1 MAITFPVALDEFNNP
16 APSSNLNDVGVVHS
30 EQHSNANDAIEALE
44 KKIGVDGSPDPSSID
59 YKLRAL
65 ALATGSGPV
74 ISADSENQLL
84 LGTDGGIY
92 IGEPQFAS
100 AAW

>member
-1 MAITFPVALDEFNNP
+1 MAITYPVSLDVFNNP

-44 KKIGVDGSPDPSSID
+44 KKIGIDGSPDPASID

-74 ISADSENQLL
+74 ISTDPLNQIS
-84 LGTDGGIY
+84 LGSDGGMY
-92 IGEPQFAS
+92 MTNPQLS
-100 AAW
+100 SVNW